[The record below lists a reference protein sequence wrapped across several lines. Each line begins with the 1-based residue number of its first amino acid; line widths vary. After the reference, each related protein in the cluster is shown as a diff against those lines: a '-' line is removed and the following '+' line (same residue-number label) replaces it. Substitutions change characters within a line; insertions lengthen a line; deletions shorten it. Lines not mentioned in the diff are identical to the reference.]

1 MKVECIKAS
10 LMLKP
15 SQKRNVHKN
24 LTFKNQ
30 INSPANNENLALSNN
45 QKVTIGIVACGIM
58 LASALL
64 VKALKGKSSP
74 KVNSL
79 ANDTINIIKSD
90 FKNRMKEFPED
101 FKYIKNLAANLN
113 IKPGDEFKLNSI
125 IGASELKKLLNEFT
139 PEDFNIGKNLEGAK
153 NMTFRVN
160 LHNHTNFSDG
170 KMTVEEFLDQARRY
184 ADRIAENIPKDSK
197 PPFIIAITDH
207 DTMDGCK
214 EALKIISRTPEKYKN
229 LKIVLGS
236 EISVSNNDPKLLSR
250 PLNFELIGYCQNPYD
265 KNLGEILNDIQ
276 KNRQQNVQIMLDE
289 IQKHYPDCK
298 FDINE
303 AKTFHSNLRT
313 MRTNGVLYLAGD
325 YAKFKI
331 ALNEYIKQINK
342 ILPKDKEKLSA
353 EKLFTQFGENYYYR
367 MDAFGE
373 KDIKEYFKNHGFKE
387 FLEKNNIL
395 SNENENLMKNI
406 FNTDLTAK
414 ENFIDE
420 IVQKKLPT
428 LYDRKNYTI
437 SPEKIFDG
445 TTEGFY
451 GFAHPAII
459 DFASDNISK
468 ERQKICIEKGLT
480 PHENLVYEIFMSL
493 KNAGKEKFYASEI
506 NYQSYPANSNPE
518 WISFMKEKIAD
529 NKDLNLKYTGGIDAH
544 KKSIFLKHKYLDE
557 KTLSELLGEN
567 K

>member
-15 SQKRNVHKN
+15 SQKADVHKN

-30 INSPANNENLALSNN
+30 INSPTNNENLALSNN

-64 VKALKGKSSP
+64 VKSLKGKSSQ
-74 KVNSL
+74 KVSSL
-79 ANDTINIIKSD
+79 AKDTINIIKSD
-90 FKNRMKEFPED
+90 FKNRMKEFPQD
-101 FKYIKNLAANLN
+101 FTYIKNLAANLN
-113 IKPGDEFKLNSI
+113 ITPGDEFKLNSI
-125 IGASELKKLLNEFT
+125 IGASELKKLLNELT

-170 KMTVEEFLDQARRY
+170 KMTVEEFLDQARKY
-184 ADRIAENIPKDSK
+184 ADRIAENIPKDNK

-214 EALKIISRTPEKYKN
+214 EALKIISKAPEKYKN

-236 EISVSNNDPKLLSR
+236 EISVSNNNPKLLSR
-250 PLNFELIGYCQNPYD
+250 PLNFELIGYCQNPYE
-265 KNLGEILNDIQ
+265 KNLVKILDDIQ

-325 YAKFKI
+325 YAKFKL

-373 KDIKEYFKNHGFKE
+373 KNIKDYFKNHGFKE
-387 FLEKNNIL
+387 FLEKNNIF
-395 SNENENLMKNI
+395 SKENENLIENI
-406 FNTDLTAK
+406 FNTDLTEK
-414 ENFIDE
+414 ENFIDT
-420 IVQKKLPT
+420 IVKKKLPT

-437 SPEKIFDG
+437 SPEKIFEG
-445 TTEGFY
+445 TNEGFY

-459 DFASDNISK
+459 DFASDNISP
-468 ERQKICIEKGLT
+468 ERQKICIEKGLA

-506 NYQSYPANSNPE
+506 NYQSYPSNSNPE
-518 WISFMKEKIAD
+518 WISFMKSKIAD
-529 NKDLNLKYTGGIDAH
+529 NKNLNLKYTGGIDAH